1 MALEY
6 DLHVDAVCPANHLEK
21 LLVDAGAT
29 KLSDSPATYGGDKIL
44 CVVVPPDPRSS
55 SFIAE
60 EFHVEPRVS
69 VYFRLDKFNLD
80 QSQRSLVQYIDRV
93 LVGCAGDA
101 VVVFNG
107 ELVVLRRTHDALLI
121 RAESAV
127 SMHGRASLLSAPY
140 AVVDDLV

>member
-6 DLHVDAVCPANHLEK
+6 HLYIDAACSANHLEK
-21 LLVDAGAT
+21 LIVDAGAT

-44 CVVVPPDPRSS
+44 CVVVQSDPRTRA
-55 SFIAE
+55 FIAE
-60 EFHVEPRVS
+60 EFHVEPRVN
-69 VYFRLDKFNLD
+69 VYFRLDKFDLD

-93 LVGCAGDA
+93 LIGCAGDA

-107 ELVVLRRTHDALLI
+107 ELVVMRRTHDALLI
-121 RAESAV
+121 RAGSAV
-127 SMHGRASLLSAPY
+127 SMHGRPSLLSAPY